1 MYSLAFGEEA
11 DFAFLRRL
19 SSENFGFA
27 RRIYDAEDA
36 AIQLHEVYAEL
47 SAPVLADLAF
57 TYPDTVVGHA
67 VIATML
73 RNLEIDP
80 TSSRPKPSLTCSNL
94 SYLEHKNNQDTC
106 SQMVLS

>member
-19 SSENFGFA
+19 SAENFGTA

-47 SAPVLADLAF
+47 SAPVLANLAF
-57 TYPDTVVGHA
+57 HYPDTVVRFKLFLF
-67 VIATML
+67 IF
-73 RNLEIDP
+73 
-80 TSSRPKPSLTCSNL
+80 
-94 SYLEHKNNQDTC
+94 
-106 SQMVLS
+106 